1 MKKIILFFV
10 LFCGPFRIFA
20 EQRAGIDF
28 EYPSFTGDFYVAGKM
43 SFPPGAVLSESNIT
57 VKNAETGEEIPSRI
71 ERTEEWPDGSL
82 LEVTILFSANTSRK
96 KNYVVSYGTGVGRRR
111 IFKQAAVL
119 PIVTSSIGGTPK
131 TSESMDMDVGEMII
145 KVDKSPEIRYY
156 WHLFPIL
163 MLILF
168 SIYRAR
174 KNSRAT

>member
-1 MKKIILFFV
+1 MKKIILFFIICSGTV
-10 LFCGPFRIFA
+10 CIFA
-20 EQRAGIDF
+20 EQKANIDF

-57 VKNAETGEEIPSRI
+57 VNNAEISGEIPSKI

-96 KNYVVSYGTGVGRRR
+96 RNYIVSYGTGVTRRR

-119 PIVTSSIGGTPK
+119 PIVTAVIGGAPK

-145 KVDKSPEIRYY
+145 KVDRSPEIRYY
-156 WHLFPIL
+156 WHLFPIVI
-163 MLILF
+163 LILF
-168 SIYRAR
+168 SVYRAR
-174 KNSRAT
+174 KNSKET